1 MTEPPLR
8 RLARCPV
15 AGLLAPGHSITQL
28 ALDRRH
34 EPPQAVLDD
43 VVVRPRPH
51 CRYRH
56 LLAEGAGNED
66 KGNIELALVQRS
78 EEHTS
83 ELQSLMRISYAVFC
97 LKKKKTITS
106 QQTHK
111 ITSQQQ

>member
-8 RLARCPV
+8 RLALCPV

-28 ALDRRH
+28 ALDRRP

-66 KGNIELALVQRS
+66 KGNIEFSLVKQCQRLGTLEDRHSGSAKEDIPGLARRRAS
-78 EEHTS
+78 
-83 ELQSLMRISYAVFC
+83 A
-97 LKKKKTITS
+97 
-106 QQTHK
+106 
-111 ITSQQQ
+111 

>member
-8 RLARCPV
+8 RLALCPV

-66 KGNIELALVQRS
+66 KGNIELALVQQCQRLGTA
-78 EEHTS
+78 EAGHRALAEDDVPGPIGRAAWRARVC
-83 ELQSLMRISYAVFC
+83 QNV
-97 LKKKKTITS
+97 
-106 QQTHK
+106 
-111 ITSQQQ
+111 